1 MDVIERNI
9 TFLQGANKLWGI
21 FVTSLPN
28 HLYGKTRS
36 KKLRPL
42 SVLTKEDEVS
52 VAWVLNMQECG
63 LSITLE
69 QLKWKVAKV
78 TQT

>member
-1 MDVIERNI
+1 MDAIERNI
-9 TFLQGANKLWGI
+9 IFLQRANKFWGI
-21 FVTSLPN
+21 SVISLLN
-28 HLYGKTRS
+28 HLYGKTGS

-42 SVLTKEDEVS
+42 GVLTKEDEIS

-69 QLKWKVAKV
+69 QLKWKVVEV